1 MALYTPPS
9 PVHYADQSL
18 DMTQDPDPLIFIE
31 EVKNWL
37 RVNHSD
43 DDVFLTDLVRSVTD
57 QLERWAGIDFTV
69 KDRITEFY
77 DVRGSRPVLELPYGP
92 HGDIEAVYGIDD
104 DTLDPLDF
112 DAGEY
117 NVQGLNFKSIR
128 INGRQY
134 GGYHVEYKSG
144 YTDERR
150 PTNLKDAVKQEI
162 SLQYNNRQRDPQA
175 LMSRKHMGHETALL
189 LQPFARPQL

>member
-18 DMTQDPDPLIFIE
+18 DMTQDPEPLLFIE

-57 QLERWAGIDFTV
+57 QLERRAGIDFTE

-92 HGDIEAVYGIDD
+92 HGDIEAVYGIDNGVLEPD
-104 DTLDPLDF
+104 ALDE
-112 DAGEY
+112 AEY
-117 NVQGLNFKSIR
+117 TVQGLNFKSVC

-150 PTNLKDAVKQEI
+150 PTNFKDAIKKEI
-162 SLQYNNRQRDPQA
+162 HLQYNGRGGDPQPI
-175 LMSRKHMGHETALL
+175 LSLNSMSHSTYLL
-189 LQPFARPQL
+189 LKPFMRPEL